1 MATPPSRAGTKGVP
15 RARREEQILAA
26 ATEEFGSRGYAAA
39 SLPAVAAR
47 VGVTKTL
54 LHQYFGAKQDLYLA
68 CLTPVGDRLVAVIR
82 AAVAEGAAAGP
93 SVTAPSVTAPS
104 AAAPSAVAPSA
115 VAPSAAASSAAAP
128 PAAAGTPLLVLRAI
142 FTALEGRREAWFL
155 VYETS
160 LPPGSEAARRA
171 AEYRAAVNRLAAD
184 GTAGLLA
191 AAGHEDPLDA
201 DALNHVWQGLVATL
215 VRWWIKHPDQSPDA
229 MARRCARLFAVA
241 AALAPA
247 AAQGDVP
254 GNLPGGAG

>member
-54 LHQYFGAKQDLYLA
+54 LHQYFGAKQDLFLA

-82 AAVAEGAAAGP
+82 AAVAEGAASP
-93 SVTAPSVTAPS
+93 SAASPS
-104 AAAPSAVAPSA
+104 AAAPS
-115 VAPSAAASSAAAP
+115 
-128 PAAAGTPLLVLRAI
+128 AAGTPLLVLRAI

-160 LPPGSEAARRA
+160 LPPDSEASRRA
-171 AEYRAAVNRLAAD
+171 GEYRAAVNRLAAD

-191 AAGHEDPLDA
+191 AAGHADPLDA

-215 VRWWIKHPDQSPDA
+215 VRWWIKHPDESPDA

-247 AAQGDVP
+247 AAQGGVP
-254 GNLPGGAG
+254 GNLPGGAGY

>member
-15 RARREEQILAA
+15 RARREEQILAV

-82 AAVAEGAAAGP
+82 AAVAEGAAA
-93 SVTAPSVTAPS
+93 A
-104 AAAPSAVAPSA
+104 A
-115 VAPSAAASSAAAP
+115 VAPSAAGPSVATEAAAVAEGAVAGPSAAAV
-128 PAAAGTPLLVLRAI
+128 AGTPLLVLRAI

-160 LPPGSEAARRA
+160 LPPDSEAARRA

-191 AAGHEDPLDA
+191 AAGYADPLDA

-241 AALAPA
+241 AALAPT

-254 GNLPGGAG
+254 GNPLGDRAD

>member
-82 AAVAEGAAAGP
+82 AAVAEGAAVGPSEAGP
-93 SVTAPSVTAPS
+93 SAAGPS
-104 AAAPSAVAPSA
+104 AAG
-115 VAPSAAASSAAAP
+115 PSAAGPSAAT
-128 PAAAGTPLLVLRAI
+128 GTPLLVLRAI

-160 LPPGSEAARRA
+160 LPPDSEAARRA
-171 AEYRAAVNRLAAD
+171 AGYRAAVNRLAAD

-191 AAGHEDPLDA
+191 AAGHADPLDA

-247 AAQGDVP
+247 AAQGDAP
-254 GNLPGGAG
+254 GVVTR